1 MSTSGNLDIRL
12 DHEQAIHLGK
22 NRANGERRQQRL
34 TLCKT
39 PTSELATS
47 SEFPIDFLL
56 ERQQDVQCL
65 VSSRWNISSLVTR
78 EPKERAHMK
87 GIP

>member
-1 MSTSGNLDIRL
+1 MSISGNLNIRL

-22 NRANGERRQQRL
+22 NRANDDRRQQQL

-56 ERQQDVQCL
+56 EEQQDVQRL
-65 VSSRWNISSLVTR
+65 VSLR
-78 EPKERAHMK
+78 
-87 GIP
+87 